1 MKKNALS
8 MLALVSGI
16 LMIACASVQ
25 AQSRTTRASISFD
38 FAAANSTMKAG
49 EYTVQQ
55 VSAQTILLKSADRK
69 SQAYVMT
76 PQSINS
82 TNRRPQRLVF
92 RRYGNSYFLGEIW
105 TTEFTGMRL
114 APSKDERSIAKAGD
128 RPQSVEIALR

>member
-1 MKKNALS
+1 MKKNRLT

-38 FAAANSTMKAG
+38 FAASNSEMKAG
-49 EYTVQQ
+49 EYTIQQ
-55 VSAQTILLKSADRK
+55 VSAQTILLKSADKK
-69 SQAYVMT
+69 SQVYVMT
-76 PQSINS
+76 PQSVKS
-82 TNRRPQRLVF
+82 LDRRPQRLVF

-114 APSKDERSIAKAGD
+114 APSKDERAIAKTNEK
-128 RPQSVEIALR
+128 PQSIEVALR